1 MDSATFRIL
10 DANLNRARE
19 GLRVLEEYARFVLND
34 AIASTSIKRARHALA
49 AAANGIDYSGRLL
62 GRNTPGD
69 VGTKIT
75 TETESSRRTTE
86 SVARAATARVAEAL
100 RCIEEYGKLVDVEV
114 AGRIEQLRYDVY
126 SIEQDL
132 FAVSPRRQRL
142 RQAKLHV
149 LMTESLCAAPWLD
162 TATAVLQA
170 GADVIQ
176 LREKSL
182 GDAELLRRARQLR
195 TLTDSFDALLVIN
208 DRPDIARLA
217 NADAVHL
224 GQEDLPADEARRI
237 AGPTILIG
245 GSAHDQPEIASM
257 LAAGVDYLGVGPMF
271 ASGTKPD
278 VDVRGPDLLTLA
290 SRLITESAD
299 CGGNASESTASNL
312 VGSASTPLVA
322 IGGITASNVAALS
335 LPAGTSF
342 AIAVCGGIIG
352 NNEPAAATRRLL
364 AAMNA
369 DQDAPDHRS

>member
-1 MDSATFRIL
+1 MDAATFRIL

-34 AIASTSIKRARHALA
+34 ADASASIKRARHALA
-49 AAANGIDYSGRLL
+49 AATNGIDHDGRLSGRD
-62 GRNTPGD
+62 TPGD
-69 VGTKIT
+69 VGTRIT
-75 TETESSRRTTE
+75 TEAESSRTTTA
-86 SVARAATARVAEAL
+86 SVARAAAARVAEAL
-100 RCIEEYGKLVDVEV
+100 RCIEEYGKLVSADIARQV
-114 AGRIEQLRYDVY
+114 EQLRYDVY

-149 LMTESLCAAPWLD
+149 LLTESLCAAPWLE

-170 GADVIQ
+170 GADLIQ

-182 GDAELLRRARQLR
+182 GDAELLRRARRLR
-195 TLTDSFDALLVIN
+195 ELTSSFDALLVIN

-224 GQEDLPADEARRI
+224 GQNDLPVDEARRI

-257 LAAGVDYLGVGPMF
+257 LAADVDYLGVGPMF

-290 SRLITESAD
+290 TRLVAESASSSS
-299 CGGNASESTASNL
+299 GR
-312 VGSASTPLVA
+312 ASTPLVA
-322 IGGITASNVAALS
+322 IGGITASNVADLGAPEVAS
-335 LPAGTSF
+335 W
-342 AIAVCGGIIG
+342 AVAACGGIIG
-352 NNEPAAATRRLL
+352 AADPAAATRRLL

-369 DQDAPDHRS
+369 DQKAPARRS